1 METWLDRTHPYRD
14 NPHSPDDGQLRAL
27 RVWEVLLPINAEL
40 WGNWLSGRSRKYYS
54 NQNSQ

>member
-1 METWLDRTHPYRD
+1 METWLDRTHPYKD

-40 WGNWLSGRSRKYYS
+40 WGNW
-54 NQNSQ
+54 